1 MVKKR
6 LKNPIFLFYLL
17 VGYVII
23 QFSWWLFLIFSLYEK
38 TYDNPDE
45 LRQKTWMLIGE
56 GSVFFILLI
65 LGVVMI
71 RKAFKKEKKLNEI
84 QENFL
89 QSVSHELK
97 TPISSVGLYLQTL
110 QKHQLDQSKR
120 EDIYQRSLDE
130 IERLNHLIS
139 DILTAR
145 NIESDNYYFNKE
157 SFDIGEHLQS
167 TLNRFKDTILK
178 NRTVEFNIEHVSHP
192 LDKSAFDGI
201 IYNLVENAIKYS
213 PENSKI
219 GFDLIA
225 NTSGFTFR
233 ITDEGQG
240 IPNELKKRVFD
251 KFYRAENESTR
262 KTKGTGLGMYIVRF
276 LVEGQGGK
284 ISLKDNKPTGLIV
297 EIEFSNKH
305 E

>member
-23 QFSWWLFLIFSLYEK
+23 QFSWWLYLIFSLYEK
-38 TYDNPDE
+38 TYNNPDE

-157 SFDIGEHLQS
+157 SFNVGEHLEA

-178 NRTVEFNIEHVSHP
+178 NRTVEFNIEQVNHE

-219 GFDLIA
+219 AFDLKA
-225 NTSGFTFR
+225 KSTGFKFS

-240 IPNELKKRVFD
+240 IPNDLKKRVFD

-276 LVEGQGGK
+276 LVEGQSGK
-284 ISLKDNKPTGLIV
+284 ISLKDNEPCGLIV